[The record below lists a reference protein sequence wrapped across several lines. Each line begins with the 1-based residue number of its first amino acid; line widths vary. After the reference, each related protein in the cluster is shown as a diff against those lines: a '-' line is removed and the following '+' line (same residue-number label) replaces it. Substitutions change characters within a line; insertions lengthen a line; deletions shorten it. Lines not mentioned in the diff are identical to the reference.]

1 MFTQCSR
8 SKKVGKPFL
17 NKMSTIKW
25 QNNVSWYKLFNIQII
40 VVYINLLILSVFFLY
55 KQKSTIK
62 GQSNLLNTSLVH
74 IFLYTQKFHRL
85 LACIFNCCYWTKTRK
100 STQHALLLNAWYVTY
115 LLQDLCTHLLSASE
129 LLRSTCKYPLKEYV
143 KQRLIPYTTNHCIIV
158 YTIYFK
164 TYSSFRTSC

>member
-62 GQSNLLNTSLVH
+62 GQNNLLNTSLVH

-100 STQHALLLNAWYVTY
+100 STQHALLLKRMVCNVFASRFVYSLVVCVGTSQIYV
-115 LLQDLCTHLLSASE
+115 
-129 LLRSTCKYPLKEYV
+129 
-143 KQRLIPYTTNHCIIV
+143 
-158 YTIYFK
+158 
-164 TYSSFRTSC
+164 